1 MVSVVPGG
9 KGSPFGEGGRHRQ
22 DRSGRMGVQQGETRL
37 RAKVSLGE
45 RALCAKGRVGGT
57 KRVPEILVPG
67 REGRLGGPRTW
78 AHPVGSEPS
87 VGLNK
92 GAV

>member
-1 MVSVVPGG
+1 MSLVEKGARLEKVVGMG
-9 KGSPFGEGGRHRQ
+9 RTDLGEW
-22 DRSGRMGVQQGETRL
+22 GVQQGETRL

-67 REGRLGGPRTW
+67 RGGRLGGPRTW